1 MSDYETRFDAALSE
15 LEVAGI
21 WRSNAQPPYVW
32 VMRSVGL
39 HPRLPHYLP
48 FWRAALGQGVFFGAF
63 WGLIMYAT
71 TWGPQ
76 NLPMGVMLVSSV
88 IAGMFFGLFLALYYK
103 HCRRRY
109 NLSEWE
115 DLHRAPKGEFAA

>member
-32 VMRSVGL
+32 VMRSVDL

-76 NLPMGVMLVSSV
+76 NLPMGVMFVSSV
-88 IAGMFFGLFLALYYK
+88 IAGMFFGLFMALYYK

-109 NLSEWE
+109 NLSDWE
-115 DLHRAPKGEFAA
+115 DLHRAPKAGFAA